1 MTMRRNYTKMTCT
14 AMMIEAESPIM
25 AASVTSVRIKVNNVT
40 VEEFSAGFS
49 EGLANNDFKDISFD

>member
-1 MTMRRNYTKMTCT
+1 MTCT
-14 AMMIEAESPIM
+14 AMMVEAESPIM

-49 EGLANNDFKDISFD
+49 DAITGNDFKDISFD

>member
-1 MTMRRNYTKMTCT
+1 
-14 AMMIEAESPIM
+14 MMIEAESPIM